1 MPPSTV
7 FSYLRRDHRRPSPPA
22 TSTSPTALPAAAP
35 PAHNSHLP
43 PQLPLPDSS
52 SYSPKLANT
61 IGEPASWFG
70 PQQQQHHQHHQHQQH
85 QDQQNQQQVKQQQLP
100 PPSDCNNNINNYKYN
115 NYSGKSEH
123 VSDVKWK
130 QDNTIAG
137 SGRENIPSLSASP
150 QNANIPSPP
159 TVNLDYTRPQSAGND
174 HLKKSLASP
183 DSQQQATMLRPDQHD
198 SAVYSSKPTSPW
210 KLTFGKNILS
220 DSSKGSAGST
230 TSFSPGCHN
239 NSSTRMKPSPPGYT
253 SAEPTSSNSSS
264 TFIPGRELAKLESH
278 SNTSSFRRDVSSH
291 DANHEHTAPR
301 AGKTRLNLLN
311 PMALLARRRSGQTL
325 TPRLDDIGKG
335 RLGLPALP
343 DDYDPRIRGKLFHD
357 FSAPRPRPNVPMMQ
371 QGPVNSQ
378 SGNAQD
384 GQNNHNNNYNNNRPP
399 APLRKESL
407 ENENRGSLVV
417 SDKGYPETSSSGPTA
432 SSGRPH
438 SAVELY
444 DTPLPLRQ
452 ASTNKQQEQHASM
465 RSNAR
470 SSSTRSKASMVH
482 DGSFQPSGLP
492 RHLTSNAS
500 RFSFDMAS
508 GDSASQERI
517 MEEKHKQKEAAKR
530 AKAQLDRSN
539 DSDSEDFDYDAMMDD
554 DGLEEKI
561 PGINTDAD
569 AGDEFDGFM
578 SQGHVFGP
586 PGNQLFVPVLPTVMS
601 NPMSPLDLNSSAP
614 RSPEKDMPT
623 PLMISP
629 KPAFAGLDNAGA
641 GGIPSSNIPLPT
653 NAAFLQT
660 GPGVGTVPSESSL
673 QQPPPLFNQG
683 VEEKSC
689 FFESDEDDMY
699 FDDGMIDDILED
711 IEGEKFDESV
721 FDDETS
727 HLYERK
733 PKFKTQ
739 LPTLTGGDGTA
750 VDDDQK
756 QAKEHG
762 VDDNDEDGKVPL
774 VAQNSVIQ
782 RNASGKDE
790 RTHGEAGGISA
801 QKMMHS
807 TIRGLTEG
815 NLEKYHSA
823 LAKAANEAALRGR
836 FERSGSVSEQSSGAG
851 SSPPSPDSHPG
862 LTADDSR
869 VSQNVDSMAF
879 EEVFDDFDYN
889 DDYLDDDPIIAAA
902 NAEALENDDEGFY
915 GQEFGFYPQAVGNN
929 CDNQMVL
936 GGYFG
941 TRGVEGITRSHSGR
955 VNFQEP
961 SLTPI
966 TERSEWSTRN
976 SIISLTAHAVV
987 AAGGPSA
994 PLTSPSPLAHLGDMG
1009 SIDDQMNALM
1019 KLRRGAWG
1027 GSNGSL
1033 RSSAASQGQP
1043 GSSPVATTVAAG
1055 ASSRGSF
1062 ASFHDVLPEQGR
1074 CGSGGNSNNTMLA
1087 GSPVGMESNG
1097 YSNINGSQQHPHSSF
1112 MHTHSIPPRN
1122 PHQQQHHYQV
1132 DNDFSPLGTTSIY
1145 NYMVSPTEKEKPLSQ
1160 STYPEQRQ
1168 PPQLPH
1174 SHHHL
1179 HHHLHHHHHH
1189 HHSHP
1194 SLDIDTD
1201 KANIAAATTAIAA
1214 TSPYPKE
1221 DNINSS
1227 ISQHSRANS
1236 TTESISYIKETDEA
1250 GGDRWVLER
1259 RRTSES
1265 GEREVVETE
1274 VLAGGII

>member
-1 MPPSTV
+1 
-7 FSYLRRDHRRPSPPA
+7 
-22 TSTSPTALPAAAP
+22 
-35 PAHNSHLP
+35 
-43 PQLPLPDSS
+43 
-52 SYSPKLANT
+52 
-61 IGEPASWFG
+61 
-70 PQQQQHHQHHQHQQH
+70 
-85 QDQQNQQQVKQQQLP
+85 
-100 PPSDCNNNINNYKYN
+100 
-115 NYSGKSEH
+115 
-123 VSDVKWK
+123 
-130 QDNTIAG
+130 
-137 SGRENIPSLSASP
+137 
-150 QNANIPSPP
+150 
-159 TVNLDYTRPQSAGND
+159 
-174 HLKKSLASP
+174 
-183 DSQQQATMLRPDQHD
+183 
-198 SAVYSSKPTSPW
+198 
-210 KLTFGKNILS
+210 
-220 DSSKGSAGST
+220 
-230 TSFSPGCHN
+230 
-239 NSSTRMKPSPPGYT
+239 
-253 SAEPTSSNSSS
+253 
-264 TFIPGRELAKLESH
+264 
-278 SNTSSFRRDVSSH
+278 
-291 DANHEHTAPR
+291 
-301 AGKTRLNLLN
+301 
-311 PMALLARRRSGQTL
+311 MALLARRRSGQTL

-371 QGPVNSQ
+371 QQSGNSQ
-378 SGNAQD
+378 SANAQD
-384 GQNNHNNNYNNNRPP
+384 VQNNNNNNSNDNDNPSPTPP
-399 APLRKESL
+399 PKESL
-407 ENENRGSLVV
+407 GSERGGSPVV
-417 SDKGYPETSSSGPTA
+417 SDRGHPEPSSSNPTP
-432 SSGRPH
+432 SSVRPH
-438 SAVELY
+438 SSVELY
-444 DTPLPLRQ
+444 DTPLPLCETN
-452 ASTNKQQEQHASM
+452 TNKQPEKRASTS
-465 RSNAR
+465 SNVR
-470 SSSTRSKASMVH
+470 SSSTKSKASIFH

-561 PGINTDAD
+561 PGINADAD
-569 AGDEFDGFM
+569 VGDEFDEFM
-578 SQGHVFGP
+578 SRGHVLGL

-623 PLMISP
+623 PLMVSP
-629 KPAFAGLDNAGA
+629 NPASAGLAAGL
-641 GGIPSSNIPLPT
+641 GDMPFSNIPLPNNT
-653 NAAFLQT
+653 AFLQT
-660 GPGVGTVPSESSL
+660 AVGAGAVPSESSL
-673 QQPPPLFNQG
+673 QHEPPPLFNQG
-683 VEEKSC
+683 MEEKSS
-689 FFESDEDDMY
+689 FSDSDEDDMY
-699 FDDGMIDDILED
+699 FDDGMIDDILGD
-711 IEGEKFDESV
+711 INGEGEKFDESV

-733 PKFKTQ
+733 PKFRTQ
-739 LPTLTGGDGTA
+739 LPILPTQPGGDGTT
-750 VDDDQK
+750 VDDAQ
-756 QAKEHG
+756 QAEEHC
-762 VDDNDEDGKVPL
+762 VNDNDEDGKIPL
-774 VAQNSVIQ
+774 VAQNSLLQ
-782 RNASGKDE
+782 RNNISGQNE
-790 RTHGEAGGISA
+790 GIHGVAGGMSA
-801 QKMMHS
+801 QKMIPS

-823 LAKAANEAALRGR
+823 LAKAANDAALKGR

-851 SSPPSPDSHPG
+851 SAPLSPDSHPG

-879 EEVFDDFDYN
+879 EEAFDDFDYN

-929 CDNQMVL
+929 CDDQMVL

-976 SIISLTAHAVV
+976 SIISLTTHAVV
-987 AAGGPSA
+987 AAGGASA
-994 PLTSPSPLAHLGDMG
+994 SLTNPSPLPHLGDMG

-1043 GSSPVATTVAAG
+1043 GSSPTVAA

-1062 ASFHDVLPEQGR
+1062 ASFHDILPEQGR
-1074 CGSGGNSNNTMLA
+1074 CGSSGNSNSTILA
-1087 GSPVGMESNG
+1087 GSPVGVEGNG
-1097 YSNINGSQQHPHSSF
+1097 YSNVNNNNNNNASQQHSSYS
-1112 MHTHSIPPRN
+1112 HNTHSLPHRN
-1122 PHQQQHHYQV
+1122 HPQQQNHYQV
-1132 DNDFSPLGTTSIY
+1132 DNDTSSPLSGTTTTIY
-1145 NYMVSPTEKEKPLSQ
+1145 NYMNMPPTEKDKPLSLPKH
-1160 STYPEQRQ
+1160 SEQRQ
-1168 PPQLPH
+1168 LPPQHPH

-1189 HHSHP
+1189 HHHSHP
-1194 SLDIDTD
+1194 PLNIDTD
-1201 KANIAAATTAIAA
+1201 KANIAAATAVSAA
-1214 TSPYPKE
+1214 SPYSKE

-1227 ISQHSRANS
+1227 ISHHSRANS
-1236 TTESISYIKETDEA
+1236 TTESISYVKETDET

-1274 VLAGGII
+1274 ILSGGII